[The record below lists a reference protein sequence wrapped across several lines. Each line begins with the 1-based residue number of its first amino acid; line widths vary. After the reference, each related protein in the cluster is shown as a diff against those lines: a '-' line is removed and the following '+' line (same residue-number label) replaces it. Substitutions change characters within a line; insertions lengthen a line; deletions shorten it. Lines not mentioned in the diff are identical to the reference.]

1 MTRILSIVAFILGGI
16 IVLWMG
22 ASFVGSNALA
32 FAVMGVIAVVYVIGF
47 MELMRFQQ
55 ATRTLDDALATIDT
69 LGAESKISVLDEWL
83 SLIAPALRNSVRL
96 RIKGE
101 FAPLPMPMLTPY
113 LVGLL
118 VMLGL
123 LGTFAGMVDTLK
135 GAVSALEGTTE
146 LAAIREGLSA
156 PIKGLSLAF
165 GTSVAGVSASAMLGF
180 ISTLSRRERQL
191 ASQHIDGAMNTAF
204 QDFSLSYNRE
214 QTFKAM
220 QSQAE
225 SLPLVA
231 DTLATMAARM
241 ETFSQDIN
249 QQLISQQTQFHDEM
263 RNNYRQLAESFD
275 RSLQDSVKT
284 SSEQMGAQ
292 LTASFSGVEPLIQT
306 MTESVNRDLS
316 VTHQKIAEQL
326 TQHTAEVSQHMS
338 STTEHMANT
347 WQQGVNDYH
356 AITQQ
361 LSEQQQTQA
370 EKYQQTLSETSGSLI
385 DRFSEMNTQWL
396 VQQQAQD
403 QQRNDQLD
411 SHLAQATDAT
421 QAVINRLV
429 ADQQQTMHSIANDMQ
444 TLLSTTEQ
452 LVEQRAAGEAQ
463 WLDRHDAQVSE
474 LTSRISEQL
483 NTLRDDEARR
493 GDAVVDQLAGLSDK
507 AAEHLQRLGQGLEAP
522 LTQLIETASETP
534 RAAAEV
540 ISQLREE
547 MSNTVERDNQLLTER
562 QAIFE
567 QLTTVANTLESSS
580 REQQEALNRLTSQS
594 AETLSQ
600 LSERFGQTV
609 NVESTRL
616 SDAADQFSGSA
627 VELASLGDAFGVAV
641 EQFGESSRDIK
652 ATLSQI
658 EQALADSGQRSDEQM
673 GYYVAQA
680 REIID
685 HTLLS
690 QQEMM
695 EQLRQIGRSAS

>member
-32 FAVMGVIAVVYVIGF
+32 FAVTGVIAGVYIIGF

-55 ATRTLDDALATIDT
+55 ATRTLTDALATIDSS
-69 LGAESKISVLDEWL
+69 GAESKISVLDDWL
-83 SLIAPALRNSVRL
+83 ALLAPALRNSVRL

-191 ASQHIDGAMNTAF
+191 ASQQIDGAMNTAF

-225 SLPLVA
+225 SLPVVA
-231 DTLATMAARM
+231 ETLATMAARM
-241 ETFSQDIN
+241 ETFSEEIN
-249 QQLISQQTQFHDEM
+249 QQLMSQQTQFYDEM
-263 RNNYRQLAESFD
+263 RDNYRQLAESFD
-275 RSLQDSVKT
+275 NSLQGSVKT

-292 LTASFSGVEPLIQT
+292 LTASFSGVAPLIQT
-306 MTESVNRDLS
+306 MTETVNRDLAA
-316 VTHQKIAEQL
+316 THQQMAEQL
-326 TQHTAEVSQHMS
+326 TQHTAEVSQQITA
-338 STTEHMANT
+338 TTEQMAST
-347 WQQGVNDYH
+347 WQQGVSDYQVT
-356 AITQQ
+356 TQQ
-361 LSEQQQTQA
+361 LSEQQQAQA
-370 EKYQQTLSETSGSLI
+370 ETYQQRLGETADALVH
-385 DRFSEMNTQWL
+385 RFGEINEQQS
-396 VQQQAQD
+396 VQQQVLD
-403 QQRNDQLD
+403 QQRNDQLH
-411 SHLAQATDAT
+411 SHLTQVTDAT
-421 QAVINRLV
+421 QTAINSLV
-429 ADQQQTMHSIANDMQ
+429 SDQQNTMQVLLGDMQ
-444 TLLSTTEQ
+444 TLLSSTEQ

-474 LTSRISEQL
+474 LTLRISEQL
-483 NTLRDDEARR
+483 NTLRDEEARR
-493 GDAVVDQLAGLSDK
+493 ANAAVDRLASLNDK
-507 AAEHLQRLGQGLEAP
+507 AAEHLQQLGQGLEAP
-522 LTQLIETASETP
+522 MTQLIETASETP

-540 ISQLREE
+540 ISQLRAEI
-547 MSNTVERDNQLLTER
+547 SNTVERDNQLLSER

-580 REQQEALNRLTSQS
+580 REQQEALGRLTVQSSQ
-594 AETLSQ
+594 TLEQVSK
-600 LSERFGQTV
+600 RFGQA
-609 NVESTRL
+609 VETEATRL

-627 VELASLGDAFGVAV
+627 VELASWGDAFSVAV

-652 ATLSQI
+652 ASLSQI
-658 EQALADSGQRSDEQM
+658 EQALAETGQRSDEQM